1 MSKESLPR
9 LPDKEPGK
17 RLDRLGWRWVS
28 ILIFMAA
35 AVVLLYTIY
44 RTQFLIAIIA
54 GVFFLM
60 LWFIPVLWN
69 WVVFVFGRKPE
80 TLWERLS
87 LNLVLATLAALTFE
101 DALEVIMR
109 VGYFLSRFFK

>member
-1 MSKESLPR
+1 MSKESLPH
-9 LPDKEPGK
+9 LPDNGPAK
-17 RLDRLGWRWVS
+17 RLDRPGWRWTS
-28 ILIFMAA
+28 KLIFMAA

-44 RTQFLIAIIA
+44 RRQFFIAITA
-54 GVFFLM
+54 GIFFSI

-69 WVVFVFGRKPE
+69 WIVFVFSRKPE

-101 DALEVIMR
+101 DALEVIVR